1 MNLCPIFETKNKCP
15 HGQKCLYP
23 HVQSEEKNTADVET
37 NEPRYF
43 EITIPVREESND
55 YESTHIVPKRHAPLT
70 DLPSFIPLK
79 KL

>member
-1 MNLCPIFETKNKCP
+1 MNLCPIFETRNKCP

-23 HVQSEEKNTADVET
+23 HIQNEEKKIIDVEI

-43 EITIPVREESND
+43 EITISNNEESNEN
-55 YESTHIVPKRHAPLT
+55 ESIHIVPKRRAPLT

-79 KL
+79 